1 MKYFFT
7 TLLLATC
14 LSATAQHM
22 LIDKGGDS
30 NEVVALDDLR
40 KITFNGT
47 TVNVEQID
55 GTKSS
60 SSMGEI
66 NRIYFG
72 DFTSIDET
80 RPQSRELISYIT
92 REDIAINCTAG
103 TLVTFYDV
111 IGAQVI
117 SIRLKNDRETI
128 SISHLP
134 KGIYIVKAN
143 DKTAKILKR

>member
-30 NEVVALDDLR
+30 NEVVALDDLK

-47 TVNVEQID
+47 TVNVEQTD

>member
-22 LIDKGGDS
+22 LIDKGGEN
-30 NEVVALDDLR
+30 NEVVGLDNLK
-40 KITFNGT
+40 KITFSGT
-47 TVNVEQID
+47 TVNIEQTD

-92 REDIAINCTAG
+92 REDIAINSPAG
-103 TLVTFYDV
+103 TLVTIYDV

-117 SIRLKNDRETI
+117 SIRLKNDGETI